1 VIESYPTRLLA
12 LVLGPAGPTGGE
24 RTDER
29 DREDGCDA
37 SPGNS
42 VDGSIGDER
51 EGGREE
57 EKVSGC
63 GMDGRR
69 RLLVRPFGFKLLGD

>member
-1 VIESYPTRLLA
+1 VIESCPTRLLA

-24 RTDER
+24 RTDEIH
-29 DREDGCDA
+29 REDGCDT

-42 VDGSIGDER
+42 VDGSIGDEP

-57 EKVSGC
+57 EKVSVT

-69 RLLVRPFGFKLLGD
+69 RLPVRPFELWLLGD